1 VEAGEKPVPKTRVLS
16 FPNPSVVTELAT
28 LYLLLVLFVPFA
40 NICLTAN
47 KKA

>member
-1 VEAGEKPVPKTRVLS
+1 VEAGEKLVPNTRVHS

-28 LYLLLVLFVPFA
+28 LFLLLVLCVPFA

-47 KKA
+47 KKI